1 MHRTAAD
8 ARAPRV
14 ELSPPDYLAELV
26 ERTVRVTA
34 RLGAL
39 PAASKEH
46 AGTCAELQML
56 LSRQD
61 MYTAEGVHRYPT
73 AKPPSTASRHVLRPS
88 RSVRGRP
95 PSSTG
100 RAYWEHQGYRR
111 GTAGAPRPALA
122 ARCMLWPSQPSALSL
137 AANTVARDEHLVP
150 FPAQRGF
157 TCAYHVSHASCM
169 HPIIRHPHDS

>member
-61 MYTAEGVHRYPT
+61 MYATAEGVVDR
-73 AKPPSTASRHVLRPS
+73 ADAEMQCGPPDKVCY
-88 RSVRGRP
+88 
-95 PSSTG
+95 SS
-100 RAYWEHQGYRR
+100 
-111 GTAGAPRPALA
+111 P
-122 ARCMLWPSQPSALSL
+122 
-137 AANTVARDEHLVP
+137 
-150 FPAQRGF
+150 
-157 TCAYHVSHASCM
+157 
-169 HPIIRHPHDS
+169 

>member
-1 MHRTAAD
+1 MHRTAD

-34 RLGAL
+34 RLSAL

-61 MYTAEGVHRYPT
+61 MYTAEGVVDR
-73 AKPPSTASRHVLRPS
+73 ADAEMQCGPPGKMCYS
-88 RSVRGRP
+88 P
-95 PSSTG
+95 P
-100 RAYWEHQGYRR
+100 
-111 GTAGAPRPALA
+111 
-122 ARCMLWPSQPSALSL
+122 
-137 AANTVARDEHLVP
+137 
-150 FPAQRGF
+150 
-157 TCAYHVSHASCM
+157 
-169 HPIIRHPHDS
+169 